1 MPNHEKSNKKRSQ
14 SCAPKFGH
22 LVEDLVSIITP
33 CHNSSDFISQAI
45 DSVLAQTYGNWE
57 MIIVD
62 DCSTD
67 NTVEIV
73 EEYLKKDSRI
83 RLIRLGKNRSP
94 AVARNRGIEEARGRY
109 IAFLDSDD
117 IWLPEKLEKQIAFM
131 RENDVNLCYASYYVI
146 DEGGS
151 EIGIFIT
158 KEKATYRD
166 LLKTCYI
173 GNLTAIYDAERLGK
187 QYMEDV
193 GHQDYTL
200 WLKMLKGGATA
211 RGIVEPLAKYRIRN
225 KSISSNKIK
234 AARWQWHIYRNVER
248 LSLPRSVYYFAHYA
262 YNGSIKHLLKYR
274 RKTPSP

>member
-1 MPNHEKSNKKRSQ
+1 MAGPDKVISKENTHPIT
-14 SCAPKFGH
+14 A
-22 LVEDLVSIITP
+22 LVSIITP
-33 CHNSSDFISQAI
+33 CHNSSEFISQTI

-67 NTVEIV
+67 STVQIV
-73 EEYLKKDSRI
+73 EDYLKKDSRI
-83 RLIRLGKNRSP
+83 RLIRLGRNCGP
-94 AVARNRGIEEARGRY
+94 AVARNRAIEEARGRY

-117 IWLPEKLEKQIAFM
+117 IWLPEKLEKQTAFM
-131 RENDVNLCYASYYVI
+131 RENDVDLCYSSYYII
-146 DEGGS
+146 DESGS
-151 EIGIFIT
+151 EKGVFIT
-158 KEKATYRD
+158 KEKATYWD
-166 LLKTCYI
+166 LLKTCCI
-173 GNLTAIYDAERLGK
+173 GNLTAIYDAEKLGK

-200 WLKMLKGGATA
+200 WLRILKGGATA
-211 RGIVEPLAKYRIRN
+211 RGILEPLAKYRIRS

-248 LSLPRSVYYFAHYA
+248 LSLLQSVYYFAHYA

-274 RKTPSP
+274 RKKVVTDDIV